1 MGNGWPVHALL
12 CAAPQAVVATAELH
26 SSSEAAQRI
35 VPAVAPLAADPIQD
49 VRPHALIASRYLYLL
64 IPLTPLI
71 PLYKLANVSDREC
84 VFFTLP
90 VLLTLPQTNP

>member
-12 CAAPQAVVATAELH
+12 CATPQAVVATAELH

-35 VPAVAPLAADPIQD
+35 VPAVAPLAGDPIQD
-49 VRPHALIASRYLYLL
+49 VRPHALIASRCLYLL

-71 PLYKLANVSDREC
+71 PLYNL
-84 VFFTLP
+84 
-90 VLLTLPQTNP
+90 QTFQIVNMCSSPC